1 MNNIER
7 TKIIGHYSL
16 LITRYSL
23 LGIQTPEFVIGPC
36 RTMQLEVIDMVQQK
50 KREKSDYDRRLSDC
64 YFFNRFRPL
73 WLFLKR
79 KLHCKKSHLP
89 LLL

>member
-1 MNNIER
+1 MVR
-7 TKIIGHYSL
+7 VCH
-16 LITRYSL
+16 
-23 LGIQTPEFVIGPC
+23 IGPC

-73 WLFLKR
+73 WLFLNR
-79 KLHCKKSHLP
+79 KLLAKNHICHYYYSHII
-89 LLL
+89 